1 MIGTSQYYL
10 GDLLSARRHL
20 ERVLAHFAAP
30 VQKRQIVPFD
40 SGDERTQARIYLA
53 RILWLVGLPDRAM
66 RAAEGSVAEARAA
79 NHAILL
85 GLALVVAA
93 CPIAL
98 WIDDLAAAAHYV
110 SMLLDHSARHGLAR
124 WNAFG
129 RIYQAELVI
138 QGGDINTGLP
148 LLRAGFTEPAAV
160 GFAPRYFTFLMA
172 KALGR
177 AGQIAEGIE
186 AIEAAIV
193 RSERTDERWAI
204 AEMLR
209 INGELIL
216 LRDAPAAAAEAED
229 HFRQA
234 LDWARRQGALSWEL
248 RAATSL
254 ARLWRDQARSK
265 EAHAVL
271 APVYDRFTEGFET
284 ADLIAAKSL
293 INEMA

>member
-1 MIGTSQYYL
+1 M
-10 GDLLSARRHL
+10 
-20 ERVLAHFAAP
+20 
-30 VQKRQIVPFD
+30 
-40 SGDERTQARIYLA
+40 RT
-53 RILWLVGLPDRAM
+53 
-66 RAAEGSVAEARAA
+66 AEGSVAEARAT

-98 WIDDLAAAAHYV
+98 WIGDLAVAEHYV
-110 SMLLDHSARHGLAR
+110 RMLLDHSTRHGLAR

-138 QGGDINTGLP
+138 QGGDSNTGLQ

-160 GFAPRYFTFLMA
+160 GFAPRFFTFLMA

-177 AGQIAEGIE
+177 AGQIAEGIA

-193 RSERTDERWAI
+193 RSERTEERWAV
-204 AEMLR
+204 AELLR
-209 INGELIL
+209 IKGELIL
-216 LRDAPAAAAEAED
+216 LRDAPGAAAAAED

-234 LDWARRQGALSWEL
+234 LNVARQQGALSREL
-248 RAATSL
+248 RAASSL

-265 EAHAVL
+265 EAHELL
-271 APVYDRFTEGFET
+271 APIHDRFTEGFAT
-284 ADLIAAKSL
+284 ADLRAAKSL
-293 INEMA
+293 IEEMS